1 MNIKDLPQG
10 SYTPVA
16 STTKKLNIKDL
27 PAGSYTPVTT
37 PTQPTEPQG
46 YLSATGS
53 DIKAI
58 GGDISKRFGTAK
70 TAIEKAN
77 LGEQSPVSAALQTV
91 GQVAGG
97 VGDIAYRGIKALA
110 PEFVEQG
117 VKKTIGAIAETKPV
131 QDIAK
136 GYGEFKQARP
146 EAAANIEAV
155 GNIASL
161 FPIGKVGQLGVKA
174 TPEAIKKAGTI
185 GEIAVNN
192 LLKQSE
198 KQIEGNVIKKFE
210 KGVRPILPGKT
221 TPRLLQNY
229 RDDIVTAVKTIK
241 ENKPNLSF
249 TDDAGEIIAGKTPKT
264 LQQLSDSVEQTKK
277 SIFTKYNAEAKQA
290 GEAGLTVDMAPISG
304 ELNTVINNKALQ
316 ITNPRAIQYARDIQ
330 GRLLETGKIDALTAQ
345 EVIQNYNKSLDAF
358 YRNPTYDT
366 ASNAAIDSMV
376 ANSMRKTLDEGISG
390 LTGTQYQALKNQYG
404 ALKSIEKDVI
414 KASLRDARKNAKGL
428 IDLTDIFS
436 GGQVV
441 SGILNL
447 NPTMIATGVTQK
459 SIASFYKYLNS
470 PHRAIEGMFKASEK
484 LPQLGKNSPKNSL
497 LQTAVKPIIPN
508 SINKKIIPPTIPQAT
523 PKSKL
528 PAKPASISEQK
539 LLSEARKY
547 KTAEEFYQQM
557 PDKLRDELRVNGVR
571 GQEQITKFW
580 EDTTGKKVTDSYKMS
595 HRPTEGVSAFNLIE
609 KVDGEQRI
617 PQDMYTQWYGSRGTP
632 ADLESISV
640 LKKIKGKPEADVT
653 IYRASPKESFNE
665 GDWVTFSKKY
675 AQEHA
680 TGNNTQ
686 VFSKIVKAKDLRW
699 AMNDVNEFGYFPKTR
714 AQLTSIW
721 EKAHK
726 K

>member
-1 MNIKDLPQG
+1 MEPIKMTRAEYQAKYG
-10 SYTPVA
+10 SDPVIPSTPTTTTAQPIKMTRAEYQTKYGVA
-16 STTKKLNIKDL
+16 
-27 PAGSYTPVTT
+27 PVTT
-37 PTQPTEPQG
+37 PTQPVEPQG
-46 YLSATGS
+46 YLSAVGS

-70 TAIEKAN
+70 TAIEKAQ
-77 LGEQSPVSAALQTV
+77 LGEQSPISAALQTV

-97 VGDIAYRGIKALA
+97 VGDIAYRGIKAIA

-161 FPIGKVGQLGVKA
+161 LPIGKAGQLGVKA
-174 TPEAIKKAGTI
+174 APGAIKKAGTV

-249 TDDAGEIIAGKTPKT
+249 TDEAGEVIAGKTPKT
-264 LQQLSDSVEQTKK
+264 LQQLSNSVEQTKK
-277 SIFTKYNAEAKQA
+277 TVFAKYDALAKEA
-290 GEAGLTVDMAPISG
+290 GEAGIGVDMAPISG

-316 ITNPRAIQYARDIQ
+316 ITNPRAIQYAKDIQ
-330 GRLLETGKIDALTAQ
+330 DRLIEAGKLDATTAQ
-345 EVIQNYNKSLDAF
+345 EVIQNYNKSLEAF

-414 KASLRDARKNAKGL
+414 KASLRDAKKNTKGL

-447 NPTMIATGVTQK
+447 NPTMIATGITQK

-497 LQTAVKPIIPN
+497 LQTAVKPIIPK
-508 SINKKIIPPTIPQAT
+508 SIPKKIIPPTIPQPAT
-523 PKSKL
+523 KSKL
-528 PAKPASISEQK
+528 PTKPASISEQK
-539 LLSEARKY
+539 ILSEARKY
-547 KTAEEFYQQM
+547 KTAEEF
-557 PDKLRDELRVNGVR
+557 V
-571 GQEQITKFW
+571 
-580 EDTTGKKVTDSYKMS
+580 KKQPAIY
-595 HRPTEGVSAFNLIE
+595 H
-609 KVDGEQRI
+609 
-617 PQDMYTQWYGSRGTP
+617 GTP
-632 ADLESISV
+632 AKFNKFDTNVSEGGATWFTADKKDITDNTAGAVQGAGQKLNIIERYIKPDLKLATPKQADNMYTDQLIAEGY
-640 LKKIKGKPEADVT
+640 KGVK
-653 IYRASPKESFNE
+653 YPKGEYGDYEWTKLFNP
-665 GDWVTFSKKY
+665 
-675 AQEHA
+675 
-680 TGNNTQ
+680 
-686 VFSKIVKAKDLRW
+686 
-699 AMNDVNEFGYFPKTR
+699 NEDTVTR